1 MNTAWGHLSTPCT
14 SNFKLTYYPPS
25 GLCGRGAKSC
35 AFSPYY
41 FSSSWGWPVPL
52 TRGGIW
58 ATWKLP
64 QSLTVG
70 SMMRCGQRSM
80 PLIKQHPAYPLWIK
94 GLEGLPDSDK
104 VQAAFVHAATWADDI
119 KTMLSCNALCRSQR
133 LSS

>member
-1 MNTAWGHLSTPCT
+1 MGPPIDPMHFQFQTDVLPTERFVRKGSQVMRV
-14 SNFKLTYYPPS
+14 LT
-25 GLCGRGAKSC
+25 
-35 AFSPYY
+35 YY

-104 VQAAFVHAATWADDI
+104 AQAAFVHAATWADDI